1 MAKTFTFD
9 QQMVL
14 KAIGDDIRYEI
25 PSFGY
30 TYRRKIRPA
39 AYAEKAMENLATS
52 LKFEIANAAKVINE
66 SIENYKNTF
75 KFEGDAK
82 STIEAM
88 SSDIRDMLGED
99 VYKNCISTTPI
110 PSISSFAT
118 NIRDILRECD
128 KIVEFTQMA
137 YRTAEQ
143 KDHRFGDIDIK
154 EILEDSHHVLSTDWC
169 VNEKSIFDKIEK
181 ELPKGTDIYSQEFGK
196 NICKKVRAFKA
207 MTISTLNKYFGKN
220 SKLADLGIV
229 DIALM

>member
-14 KAIGDDIRYEI
+14 KAIGDDIRYEV
-25 PSFGY
+25 PSIGY
-30 TYRRKIRPA
+30 TYRKKIRPA

-52 LKFEIANAAKVINE
+52 LKFEIANVAKVLNDC
-66 SIENYKNTF
+66 IENYKNTF
-75 KFEGDAK
+75 KFEGGAK
-82 STIEAM
+82 STIEAIT
-88 SSDIRDMLGED
+88 SDIRDMMGED
-99 VYKNCISTTPI
+99 AYKNYISTTPI

-118 NIRDILRECD
+118 NIRDILKECD

-154 EILEDSHHVLSTDWC
+154 EILEDSHHVLSTEYY
-169 VNEKSIFDKIEK
+169 NEKSIFDNIEK

>member
-1 MAKTFTFD
+1 MAKTFTFE
-9 QQMVL
+9 QQMVI
-14 KAIGDDIRYEI
+14 KTIADDIHYEI
-25 PSFGY
+25 ANVGY
-30 TYRRKIRPA
+30 IYKRKIRPA

-52 LKFEIANAAKVINE
+52 LKFQLANNAKVINE
-66 SIENYKNTF
+66 CIENYKNTF
-75 KFEGDAK
+75 KFEGDTK
-82 STIEAM
+82 SVIEAL
-88 SSDIRDMLGED
+88 DKDFRELIDD
-99 VYKNCISTTPI
+99 NYKLSCTPIGCISTFT
-110 PSISSFAT
+110 SSV
-118 NIRDILRECD
+118 RDILKECD

-137 YRTAEQ
+137 YRTTEQ

-154 EILEDSHHVLSTDWC
+154 EILKDSHNVLSVDLS
-169 VNEKSIFDKIEK
+169 EKSIFDRIEE

>member
-9 QQMVL
+9 QQMII
-14 KAIGDDIRYEI
+14 KAIVDDIRYEV
-25 PSFGY
+25 SSVGY

-52 LKFEIANAAKVINE
+52 FKFQIANNAKVLNE
-66 SIENYKNTF
+66 CIENYKNTF

-82 STIEAM
+82 SVIEALDN
-88 SSDIRDMLGED
+88 DIRELIGKNELGYN
-99 VYKNCISTTPI
+99 VSGTPI
-110 PSISSFAT
+110 ACVSAFASS
-118 NIRDILRECD
+118 IRDILRECD

-137 YRTAEQ
+137 YRTTEQ
-143 KDHRFGDIDIK
+143 KDHRFGDIEIK
-154 EILEDSHHVLSTDWC
+154 EILEDSHHVLGDSFY
-169 VNEKSIFDKIEK
+169 EKTIFERIEK
-181 ELPKGTDIYSQEFGK
+181 ELPKNTDIYSQEFGK

>member
-1 MAKTFTFD
+1 MAKTFTFE
-9 QQMVL
+9 QQMVI
-14 KAIGDDIRYEI
+14 KTIADDIRYEI
-25 PSFGY
+25 ANVGY
-30 TYRRKIRPA
+30 VYKRKIRPA

-52 LKFEIANAAKVINE
+52 LKFQLANNAKVINE
-66 SIENYKNTF
+66 CIENYKNAF

-82 STIEAM
+82 SVIEAL
-88 SSDIRDMLGED
+88 DKDFRELIDD
-99 VYKNCISTTPI
+99 NYKLSGTPIGCISTFT
-110 PSISSFAT
+110 SSV
-118 NIRDILRECD
+118 RDILKECD

-137 YRTAEQ
+137 YRTTEQ

-154 EILEDSHHVLSTDWC
+154 EILKDSHNVLSVDLS
-169 VNEKSIFDKIEK
+169 EKSIFDKIEE

>member
-14 KAIGDDIRYEI
+14 KSIVDDFRYEVANV
-25 PSFGY
+25 GY
-30 TYRRKIRPA
+30 LYRRKIRPA

-52 LKFEIANAAKVINE
+52 LKFQVANNAKVINE
-66 SIENYKNTF
+66 CIENYKTTF

-82 STIEAM
+82 SVIEAIDKDAREM
-88 SSDIRDMLGED
+88 MGSDEFHNSSM
-99 VYKNCISTTPI
+99 PI
-110 PSISSFAT
+110 GSISNFASSV
-118 NIRDILRECD
+118 RDILKECD

-137 YRTAEQ
+137 YRTTEQ
-143 KDHRFGDIDIK
+143 KDHRFGDIELK
-154 EILEDSHHVLSTDWC
+154 EILEDSHHVLSTDFTGG
-169 VNEKSIFDKIEK
+169 EKSIFDRIES
-181 ELPKGTDIYSQEFGK
+181 ELPKNVDIYSQEFGK

>member
-9 QQMVL
+9 QQMII
-14 KAIGDDIRYEI
+14 KAIADDIRYEVA
-25 PSFGY
+25 SVGY

-52 LKFEIANAAKVINE
+52 FKFQIANNAKVLTE
-66 SIENYKNTF
+66 CIENYKNAF

-82 STIEAM
+82 SVIEALDN
-88 SSDIRDMLGED
+88 DIRQLFGKEELG
-99 VYKNCISTTPI
+99 YNIAGAPI
-110 PSISSFAT
+110 ACVSAFASS
-118 NIRDILRECD
+118 IRDILRECD

-137 YRTAEQ
+137 YRTTEQ
-143 KDHRFGDIDIK
+143 KDHRFGDIEIK
-154 EILEDSHHVLSTDWC
+154 EILEDSHHVLDNSFC
-169 VNEKSIFDKIEK
+169 EKTIFERIEK
-181 ELPKGTDIYSQEFGK
+181 ELPKNTDIYSQEFGK

-207 MTISTLNKYFGKN
+207 MIISTVNKYFGKN

>member
-1 MAKTFTFD
+1 MAKTFTFE

-25 PSFGY
+25 SSIGY
-30 TYRRKIRPA
+30 TYRKKIRPA

-52 LKFEIANAAKVINE
+52 LKFEIANDAKVINE
-66 SIENYKNTF
+66 CIENYKNAF
-75 KFEGDAK
+75 KFEGNAK
-82 STIEAM
+82 SVIEAIER
-88 SSDIRDMLGED
+88 DIRDMLGED

-110 PSISSFAT
+110 PCISNFAA
-118 NIRDILRECD
+118 NIRDILKECD

-137 YRTAEQ
+137 YRTVEQ

-154 EILEDSHHVLSTDWC
+154 EILEDSHHVLSADHYN
-169 VNEKSIFDKIEK
+169 NEKSIFDTIEK
-181 ELPKGTDIYSQEFGK
+181 ELPEGTDIYSQEFGK
-196 NICKKVRAFKA
+196 HICKKVRAFKA

>member
-14 KAIGDDIRYEI
+14 KAIGDDFRYEI
-25 PSFGY
+25 ANVGY
-30 TYRRKIRPA
+30 AFRRKIRPA

-52 LKFEIANAAKVINE
+52 LKFQIANDAKVINE
-66 SIENYKNTF
+66 CIENYKNMF
-75 KFEGDAK
+75 KFEGNAK
-82 STIEAM
+82 SVIEAIDN
-88 SSDIRDMLGED
+88 DIRDMLGED
-99 VYKNCISTTPI
+99 VYKSCISTTPI
-110 PSISSFAT
+110 LCISNFASS
-118 NIRDILRECD
+118 IRDILKECD

-137 YRTAEQ
+137 YRTTEQ

-154 EILEDSHHVLSTDWC
+154 EILEDSHHVLSTDFLGG
-169 VNEKSIFDKIEK
+169 EKSIFDKIEK
-181 ELPKGTDIYSQEFGK
+181 ELPKNVDIYSQEFGK